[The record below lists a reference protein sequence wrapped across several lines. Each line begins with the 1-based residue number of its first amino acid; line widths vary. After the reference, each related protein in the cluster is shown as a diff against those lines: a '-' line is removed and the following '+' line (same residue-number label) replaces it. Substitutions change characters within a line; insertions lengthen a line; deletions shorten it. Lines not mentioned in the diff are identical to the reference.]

1 MNRFCLQDQSPLS
14 IRSDNCVTS
23 LHMQNN
29 SAHMELSI
37 VIPTCNEEGNIVSM
51 YERLLAVMNEI
62 QVANFEF
69 VFVDDGSSDN
79 SLLRIQELRA
89 KDSRV
94 KFIQLSRNF
103 GHQNALK
110 AGLDH
115 AQGAAVISMDA
126 DLQHPPELIPTLFEK
141 WKAGFE
147 VVYTIRK
154 DDQKVPLLKK
164 WTSKGFYRLTNKL
177 AEIPMEE
184 GTADFRLLDRKVV
197 DALKKYTESH
207 LFLRG
212 IIPSLGFKQIGLPYV
227 PHARFSGKT
236 KYSFSKMLRFALTGI
251 TSSSAKP
258 LYFSIY
264 TGLFFAMLAF
274 LYGIYAIYIAAFT
287 KEAITGWTSIIA
299 SILFIG
305 GIQLIMI
312 GILGIYL
319 GKLFIQ
325 SKNRPLYLITE
336 KELD

>member
-1 MNRFCLQDQSPLS
+1 
-14 IRSDNCVTS
+14 
-23 LHMQNN
+23 MQNN
-29 SAHMELSI
+29 SAHLELSI
-37 VIPTCNEEGNIVSM
+37 VIPTCNEEGNIIPM
-51 YERLLAVMNEI
+51 YERLMMVIEGI
-62 QVANFEF
+62 HITNFEF
-69 VFVDDGSSDN
+69 VFVDDGSSDQ

-115 AQGAAVISMDA
+115 AKGAAVISMDA

-141 WKAGFE
+141 WKVGFE

-154 DDQKVPLLKK
+154 DGQKAPILKK
-164 WTSKGFYRLTNKL
+164 WMSKGFYRLTNKL

-197 DALKKYTESH
+197 DALKEFTESH

-212 IIPSLGFKQIGLPYV
+212 IIPSMGFKQIGIPYTAN
-227 PHARFSGKT
+227 ARVSGQT

-251 TSSSAKP
+251 TSSSARP

-264 TGLFFAMLAF
+264 MGLFFALLAF
-274 LYGIYAIYIAAFT
+274 LYGMYAIYIAAFT
-287 KEAITGWTSIIA
+287 NEAITGWTSIIA

>member
-1 MNRFCLQDQSPLS
+1 
-14 IRSDNCVTS
+14 
-23 LHMQNN
+23 MQHN
-29 SAHMELSI
+29 SAHIHLSI
-37 VIPTCNEEGNIVSM
+37 VIPTCNEEGNIQPM
-51 YERLLAVMNEI
+51 YERLVAVMNDI
-62 QVANFEF
+62 QVSAFEF
-69 VFVDDGSSDN
+69 VFVDDGSSDQ
-79 SLLRIQELRA
+79 SLMKVRELRA
-89 KDSRV
+89 ADKRV

-110 AGLDH
+110 AGLDY
-115 AQGAAVISMDA
+115 AQGDAVISMDA

-154 DDQKVPLLKK
+154 DDLKVSLFKK

-197 DALKKYTESH
+197 DALKKFTESH

-212 IIPSLGFKQIGLPYV
+212 IIPSLGFKQMGIPYT
-227 PHARFSGKT
+227 PHARVSGQT
-236 KYSFSKMLRFALTGI
+236 KYSFTKMLRFALTGI

-287 KEAITGWTSIIA
+287 DEAINGWTSIIS